1 MERRSGAEAAGTALR
16 SLGRDGPWV
25 GRRSAQTV
33 GDLVLNRK
41 DRFGGKRKPGARS
54 PKALESESRAMK
66 LNRSFAAPADM
77 PATIPLFPLEGA
89 LLLPRR
95 PIQLTVF
102 EPRYLSMLDD
112 ALSGERLIG
121 IIQPSSGDEK
131 SDPSPELYPLGCA
144 GSIVQFAA

>member
-1 MERRSGAEAAGTALR
+1 MERRSGAQATATALR
-16 SLGRDGPWV
+16 SLGPDGPCV
-25 GRRSAQTV
+25 GRCSPETV

-41 DRFGGKRKPGARS
+41 DRFAGKRKPGARS

-95 PIQLTVF
+95 PIHLTAF
-102 EPRYLSMLDD
+102 QPPYLSILP
-112 ALSGERLIG
+112 APLTAAPLIG
-121 IIQPSSGDEK
+121 T
-131 SDPSPELYPLGCA
+131 
-144 GSIVQFAA
+144 